1 MIHLDDISQYME
13 HFIDIEMIPEVG
25 VVKDIHD
32 GKNYLDADSFQEK
45 IFANLKAQKL
55 IDYDESAG
63 AFVFRAIK

>member
-1 MIHLDDISQYME
+1 
-13 HFIDIEMIPEVG
+13 MIPEVG

-45 IFANLKAQKL
+45 VFANLKSKKL

-63 AFVFRAIK
+63 KFVFRSIK